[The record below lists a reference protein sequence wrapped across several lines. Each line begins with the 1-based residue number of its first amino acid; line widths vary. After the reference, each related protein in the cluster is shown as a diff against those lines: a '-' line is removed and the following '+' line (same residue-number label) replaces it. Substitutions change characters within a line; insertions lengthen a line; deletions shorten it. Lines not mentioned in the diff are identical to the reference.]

1 MNTRANRVAA
11 IERQR
16 PELSGMT
23 DGQLRAYADTLK
35 PGSHEQ
41 VAAVLA
47 LVGRRGSTLPI
58 VHKDPDKDRRNT
70 IPKDLQ

>member
-16 PELSGMT
+16 PDLSGMT
-23 DGQLRAYADTLK
+23 DDQLRAYADTLK

-58 VHKDPDKDRRNT
+58 AHKDPERDRENT
-70 IPKDLQ
+70 APKDLK

>member
-16 PELSGMT
+16 PALSGMT
-23 DGQLRAYADTLK
+23 DDQLRAYADSLT

-47 LVGRRGSTLPI
+47 LVSRRGSTLPI
-58 VHKDPDKDRRNT
+58 VHQDPERDRKNT
-70 IPKDLQ
+70 IPKDMQ

>member
-1 MNTRANRVAA
+1 
-11 IERQR
+11 
-16 PELSGMT
+16 MT

-58 VHKDPDKDRRNT
+58 VHKDPDKDRRNA

>member
-1 MNTRANRVAA
+1 MSARLNRVAA

-16 PELSGMT
+16 PDLSGMT
-23 DGQLRAYADTLK
+23 DDQLRAYADTLK
-35 PGSHEQ
+35 PGSREQ

-58 VHKDPDKDRRNT
+58 VHKDPEKGRGNVT
-70 IPKDLQ
+70 PKDLQ